1 MIVHVPISVV
11 YMGPSYAINMIH
23 TTYIWVLMIFIM
35 GAFTEYKNKSKINM
49 GAST

>member
-23 TTYIWVLMIFIM
+23 TTYI
-35 GAFTEYKNKSKINM
+35 
-49 GAST
+49 